1 MSGCFYFT
9 VEEPRSKLRRFSSVR
24 NFIID
29 IARLDPAPRSGD
41 CGEHSVHKRQAQSK
55 GAVAQI
61 PFLLQIASL
70 GLRLRQSARQWLTEL
85 RHCLRPF
92 PRLDPGLPLSP
103 SMRGIGG
110 GSLRKRIWATA
121 PKGLTLLEL
130 LVVIAILG
138 TILLIVFPKIPLLED
153 YTLNAEAR
161 RVAGLFRYAQESAST
176 KKMYYRLW
184 FYPEK
189 EVIEIESSA
198 NGIEFK
204 KMQEPSLKGLTLKSG
219 VDMTDIALSTL
230 GKVSGGGV
238 AVIFGPTG
246 GAEPFSLHLKMRQR
260 LLTIHYNP
268 YSGKVKVLEG
278 YV

>member
-1 MSGCFYFT
+1 MSGCFY
-9 VEEPRSKLRRFSSVR
+9 S
-24 NFIID
+24 
-29 IARLDPAPRSGD
+29 
-41 CGEHSVHKRQAQSK
+41 SVHKKQTQS
-55 GAVAQI
+55 
-61 PFLLQIASL
+61 
-70 GLRLRQSARQWLTEL
+70 
-85 RHCLRPF
+85 
-92 PRLDPGLPLSP
+92 
-103 SMRGIGG
+103 
-110 GSLRKRIWATA
+110 
-121 PKGLTLLEL
+121 KGLTLLEL

-153 YTLNAEAR
+153 YTFNAEAR

-198 NGIEFK
+198 NDIEFK

-219 VDMTDIALSTL
+219 VDMTDIVLSTL

-238 AVIFGPTG
+238 AVIFSPTG
-246 GAEPFSLHLKMRQR
+246 GAEPFRLHLKMRQR
-260 LLTIHYNP
+260 LLTINYNP
-268 YSGKVKVLEG
+268 YSGRVKILED

>member
-1 MSGCFYFT
+1 MGDCLY
-9 VEEPRSKLRRFSSVR
+9 SSVH
-24 NFIID
+24 
-29 IARLDPAPRSGD
+29 
-41 CGEHSVHKRQAQSK
+41 EKQAKSK
-55 GAVAQI
+55 G
-61 PFLLQIASL
+61 F
-70 GLRLRQSARQWLTEL
+70 
-85 RHCLRPF
+85 
-92 PRLDPGLPLSP
+92 
-103 SMRGIGG
+103 
-110 GSLRKRIWATA
+110 
-121 PKGLTLLEL
+121 TLLEL

-189 EVIEIESSA
+189 EVIEIESSSD
-198 NGIEFK
+198 GMEFK
-204 KMQEPSLKGLTLKSG
+204 KIQEPSFMGLTLKSG

-260 LLTIHYNP
+260 LLTINYNP
-268 YSGKVKVLEG
+268 YSGRVKILEE

>member
-1 MSGCFYFT
+1 MGDCLY
-9 VEEPRSKLRRFSSVR
+9 SSVH
-24 NFIID
+24 
-29 IARLDPAPRSGD
+29 
-41 CGEHSVHKRQAQSK
+41 EKQAKSK
-55 GAVAQI
+55 G
-61 PFLLQIASL
+61 F
-70 GLRLRQSARQWLTEL
+70 
-85 RHCLRPF
+85 
-92 PRLDPGLPLSP
+92 
-103 SMRGIGG
+103 
-110 GSLRKRIWATA
+110 
-121 PKGLTLLEL
+121 TLLEL

-138 TILLIVFPKIPLLED
+138 TILLIVFPKIPLFED

-189 EVIEIESSA
+189 EAIEIESSLD
-198 NGIEFK
+198 GIEFK
-204 KMQEPSLKGLTLKSG
+204 KIQEPSFMRLTLKSG
-219 VDMTDIALSTL
+219 VDMTDIVLSTL
-230 GKVSGGGV
+230 GNVSGGGV
-238 AVIFGPTG
+238 AIIFAPMG